1 MLRITSLLLL
11 ALSMVACGDDDASM
25 DSSVPM
31 DGGFDGLSIDAG
43 PGDSGPD
50 EDGGPDVDGGPDAGP
65 VVSACDGLEA
75 ILSPIDEGAQ
85 LALISTDFTSSAV
98 SVVSRGGTTAADW
111 ITSGTTAPSLTATLG
126 GDVVFPTEASPAG
139 QLIIIDRFGKNVV
152 TNLCL
157 SGGVI
162 GQLNVGTDSFGG
174 NPHDVAVTGPDTAW
188 VTRYD
193 PNTAPGAEPEDA
205 GSDVIGFN
213 PVTMERNGMR
223 IDLSA
228 FGGTVSGMEGD
239 AVVDV
244 AIAARPDRM
253 VLANENTLVVGLDR
267 LPGDQAGAA
276 RGFGPGQVALVNLT
290 TLEVTAVDLPGGAN
304 CGQVARFGT
313 DIMVACKGYSTVGF
327 GGPGVRETS
336 GIYRLAVSDDGVGSI
351 TAMWQPGEDELVAV
365 WSIVAVDTD
374 KIVGLALGDFGAG
387 TSDEIV
393 LVDLT
398 AGTATS
404 LWESEGAFS
413 MGQGVWFD
421 DMFHVGHT
429 AGEDAEVVSVTL
441 EGVESFTNYTDSLPS
456 YNLTTLQN

>member
-1 MLRITSLLLL
+1 MLRKTSLLLL
-11 ALSMVACGDDDASM
+11 VLSMVACGDDDGGT
-25 DSSVPM
+25 DSGM
-31 DGGFDGLSIDAG
+31 ILDGGFDGSSLDVGPDEDTGPEVDAG
-43 PGDSGPD
+43 PG
-50 EDGGPDVDGGPDAGP
+50 EDGGPDAGP

-75 ILSPIDEGAQ
+75 ILDPVGPAE
-85 LALISTDFTSSAV
+85 LALISTDFSSTAV
-98 SVVSRGGTTAADW
+98 SLINDGTTTADW
-111 ITSGTTAPSLTATLG
+111 VTSGTTAPTLTATLG

-139 QLIIIDRFGKNVV
+139 QLILIDRFGKNVV

-174 NPHDVAVTGPDTAW
+174 NPHDVVVTSTETAW

-193 PNTAPGAEPEDA
+193 PNIAPGAAPEDA

-213 PVTMERNGMR
+213 PGTMARNGMR

-228 FGGTVSGMEGD
+228 FGGTVSGMDGD

-244 AIAARPDRM
+244 TIAARPDRM
-253 VLANENTLVVGLDR
+253 VLANDNTLVVGLDR
-267 LPGDQAGAA
+267 LPSDQAGAA
-276 RGFGPGQVALVNLT
+276 RGFGPGQVAIVNLT
-290 TLEVTAVDLPGGAN
+290 TLDVVAVDLPGGAN

-313 DIMVACKGYSTVGF
+313 DIMVACKGYSTVSF
-327 GGPGVRETS
+327 SGPGVRETS
-336 GIYRLAVSDDGVGSI
+336 GIYRLAVAEDGSASV
-351 TAMWQPGEDELVAV
+351 TAMWQPGADDLVPV

-374 KIVGLALGDFGAG
+374 KIVGLSLGDFGAG

-393 LVDLT
+393 VVDLT
-398 AGTATS
+398 EGTATS
-404 LWESEGAFS
+404 LWESEGPFS
-413 MGQGVWFD
+413 MGQGVWFNE
-421 DMFHVGHT
+421 MFHVGHT
-429 AGEDAEVVSVTL
+429 AGDEPEVVSVTL